1 VKEEAVLGQR
11 GVRISDERGE
21 EEERR
26 GAGHFTDSKKLRR
39 PARWRPVPLG
49 ATARTRMGGGAVEA
63 KRVGLGSVATFIGQG
78 EGKGSG
84 DRGQLAIDGH
94 GGRPDHEG
102 IQRGRGLM
110 EKKLKRV
117 KEGE

>member
-1 VKEEAVLGQR
+1 
-11 GVRISDERGE
+11 
-21 EEERR
+21 
-26 GAGHFTDSKKLRR
+26 
-39 PARWRPVPLG
+39 
-49 ATARTRMGGGAVEA
+49 MGGGAVEA

-94 GGRPDHEG
+94 GGRSGHEG